1 MDIRAER
8 LSIIDSIS
16 KISDGVNKDLK
27 PLIQRLADNIA
38 NSVESGEI
46 QNLAKLEGV
55 EDMQLTDIAT
65 IINRMRKKYNWSFG
79 KTALYTHIQA
89 KYKKAIVE
97 EYVNTQVRLT
107 DKYVE
112 EHYDEVKDMLKKAK
126 EKGMPAKDI
135 ISKAVVSDME
145 KYDWDCWFA
154 QEIAF
159 LAIKLEKEHLS
170 KHDEALCKE
179 YCKRAKTT
187 RDARFATDMNSYEAI
202 ILAMNSAQSL
212 KNAIAGE
219 WEFKTF
225 WEVLEDMKKCREC
238 NGIDDCKNSKCKHEC
253 HRVVRPMTTKGLKY
267 AIKTN
272 DKLRDWDSQ
281 CKRLVELK
289 NDLCRVG
296 KIILDNPK
304 TKKLLGE
311 TEMRRM
317 INAHIERDDCIQCD
331 VFLEKNG
338 DFFKLV
344 I

>member
-1 MDIRAER
+1 MDPER
-8 LSIIDSIS
+8 LNIINEIS
-16 KISDGVNKDLK
+16 KISDGVNKNLK
-27 PLIQRLADNIA
+27 PLIQKLANNIA
-38 NSVESGEI
+38 ENINKPDVI
-46 QNLAKLEGV
+46 NMAAIEGIKNI
-55 EDMQLTDIAT
+55 QLTDVAAIV
-65 IINRMRKKYNWSFG
+65 NRLRKNYGWAFG
-79 KTALYTHIQA
+79 KTALYTYIQPE
-89 KYKKAIVE
+89 YKKTEVE
-97 EYVNTQVRLT
+97 EYAKNNVRLS

-112 EHYDEVKDMLKKAK
+112 EHYDEVKDMLKRAK
-126 EKGMPAKDI
+126 EKNLPSKDI
-135 ISKAVVSDME
+135 ISKAIVSDME

-159 LAIKLEKEHLS
+159 LAIKLEKEHLT

-212 KNAIAGE
+212 KNAISGE

-225 WEVLEDMKKCREC
+225 WEVLEDMGRCREC
-238 NGIDDCKNSKCKHEC
+238 YDMQSCKQTKCKHEC

-272 DKLRDWDSQ
+272 DKLREWDSQ
-281 CKRLVELK
+281 VKRLVETN
-289 NDLCRVG
+289 NDMCRVG

-311 TEMRRM
+311 VEMRRM
-317 INAHIERDDCIQCD
+317 INAHIERDECFACEL
-331 VFLEKNG
+331 FLEKNPQ
-338 DFFKLV
+338 FFKAV